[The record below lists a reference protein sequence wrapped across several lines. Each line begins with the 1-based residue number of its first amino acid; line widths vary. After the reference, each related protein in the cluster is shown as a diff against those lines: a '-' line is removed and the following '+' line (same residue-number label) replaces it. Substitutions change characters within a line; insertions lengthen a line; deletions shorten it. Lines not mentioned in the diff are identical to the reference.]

1 MERNKGESVM
11 ARFEVYSADMA
22 GLGERP
28 ANADILF
35 QMGLDSACGRSGE
48 TDLVTAHKW
57 FNIAA
62 LKGNQ
67 DAARYRKEISGE
79 MSPSQ
84 IAEAQRS
91 AREWLAMH

>member
-1 MERNKGESVM
+1 M
-11 ARFEVYSADMA
+11 ARYEIHSDDMA
-22 GLGERP
+22 IMGEKP
-28 ANADILF
+28 MTADILF
-35 QMGLDSACGRSGE
+35 QMGLDSACGRHGT

-67 DAARYRKEISGE
+67 EAVRYRKEISGE
-79 MSPSQ
+79 MSFSE

-91 AREWLAMH
+91 AREWLSMH